1 MDHRYFSKKVV
12 AWYEEN
18 KRILPWRNTK
28 DPYKVWL
35 SEIILQQT
43 RVSQGLPY
51 YKSFV
56 REFPTVHDLA
66 SAPVQKVLRLWQGLG
81 YYSRARNLHKAA
93 KELSKKFNG
102 KFPSSFVAL
111 KQLPGIGDY
120 TAAAI
125 ASFSFGEAVA
135 VVDGNVFRVLSR
147 IFGADTPINTPAGK
161 KYFSELANALI
172 DKNDPATFNQA
183 IMEFGALHCTPKNP
197 TCDTC
202 VFQSACMAY
211 KHESQQLLPVK
222 LAMKKSRKRYFNYY
236 VVKSKQS
243 LLMNSRNGK
252 DIWTGLYDFYL
263 IENTKASKP
272 EKALDENAFLKSL
285 KSKIASTEL
294 SKTYKHILSHQTIFA
309 RFTLITLKNKPNS
322 LPENTRFY
330 SINKVAELPKPV
342 LISRFLQD
350 FSLL

>member
-12 AWYEEN
+12 EWYEEN

-28 DPYKVWL
+28 DPYLVWL

-51 YKSFV
+51 YMRFV
-56 REFPTVHDLA
+56 KEFPTVHDLA

-93 KELSKKFNG
+93 NELSKKFNG
-102 KFPSSFVAL
+102 KFPSTFVAL

-135 VVDGNVFRVLSR
+135 VVDGNVFRVLAR
-147 IFGADTPINTPAGK
+147 IFGVDTPINTPVGK
-161 KYFSELANALI
+161 KYFAELANSLI
-172 DKNDPATFNQA
+172 SKDDPATFNQA

-197 TCDTC
+197 SCSTC
-202 VFQSACMAY
+202 VFRSACVAY
-211 KHESQQLLPVK
+211 KNESQQLLPVK
-222 LAMKKSRKRYFNYY
+222 LAAKKSRRRYFNYY
-236 VVKSKQS
+236 VIKTKQS
-243 LLMNSRNGK
+243 LLMHSRNGK

-263 IENTKASKP
+263 VENTKPAKP
-272 EKALDENAFLKSL
+272 EKAFEANTFLKSL
-285 KSKIASTEL
+285 KPKIASTEP

-309 RFTLITLKNKPNS
+309 RFTLITLKDKPRS
-322 LPENTRFY
+322 LPANMRFY

-350 FSLL
+350 FRLL

>member
-1 MDHRYFSKKVV
+1 MDYRYFSKKVV
-12 AWYEEN
+12 EWYEEN

-51 YKSFV
+51 YMSFV

-81 YYSRARNLHKAA
+81 YYSRARNLHKGA

-102 KFPSSFVAL
+102 KFPSTFVEL

-135 VVDGNVFRVLSR
+135 VVDGNVYRVLSR
-147 IFGADTPINTPAGK
+147 IFGVDTPINTPAGK
-161 KYFSELANALI
+161 KYFFELANALI
-172 DKNDPATFNQA
+172 NKDDPATFNQA

-197 TCDTC
+197 SCAAC
-202 VFQSACMAY
+202 VFRSACVAY
-211 KHESQQLLPVK
+211 KNESQQLLPVK
-222 LAMKKSRKRYFNYY
+222 LATKKSRKRYFNYY

-263 IENTKASKP
+263 VENTNASKP
-272 EKALDENAFLKSL
+272 EKAFNENPFLKSL
-285 KSKIASTEL
+285 KPKIASTEL

-309 RFTLITLKNKPNS
+309 RFTLITLTEKPNS
-322 LPENTRFY
+322 LPQNLQFY
-330 SINKVAELPKPV
+330 SIKKVAELPKPV